1 MFPFLVSIVGSRGNG
16 IQLLTLDQFH
26 NMIDFFGVQR
36 GVQVG
41 RGGGGGGVPFIGF
54 RLLNV
59 HCLSSLVFLL
69 YVGGIP

>member
-1 MFPFLVSIVGSRGNG
+1 MESNS
-16 IQLLTLDQFH
+16 TLDQFH
-26 NMIDFFGVQR
+26 NMIDFFGVQS
-36 GVQVG
+36 GVQVQ
-41 RGGGGGGVPFIGF
+41 GGFPFIGF